1 VTDPSAEPVDVSAPS
16 APPQEE
22 VRSPLSDGDWHRMHP
37 LTPLLKG
44 GLFLLVVIG
53 IIVANLRERLVE
65 WVLPVLAPQ
74 LPDGGTPPDPF
85 LYVLERGYLLPLV
98 LGVLGALVI
107 LLIVFGLSWRFHTFR
122 ITDDDV
128 EVRSGVL
135 FRTNRRAPLDR
146 VQGVNLT
153 RPVIAR
159 LFGLAKLE
167 VVGAGT
173 DANVKLEYLTVG
185 NAETVRSDILRL
197 ASGRRLGAAGAR
209 AAAAGTRAAQARRV
223 VSAGVAGI
231 IDGDDQD
238 TDTPESVV
246 HIPPLRLVASR
257 LLGSAMLGLVVVVGV
272 VVAGAVNGIPWILF
286 TFIPAI
292 LGFGAYFVNSLLKS
306 LRYSIAPVPS
316 GVRLT
321 FGLFTTVTEI
331 VPPGRVHAVEVR
343 QSIFWRPFGWWS
355 ITVNRL
361 SGRASTDTS
370 TDPFTTVL
378 PVGTRADVEA
388 VLRLVLPGLPEEEWP
403 FVFDQ
408 GILGPGSGD
417 PYTTTPA
424 RARWLRPLSWRRNG
438 FLLTADALFL
448 RRGYIW
454 RSLGVLPLARMQSIA
469 LHQGPVDRS
478 LAVANLVANVV
489 PGSVTSRIGILDRD
503 AAVAAFEDTA
513 RGIVAAAAGDRSHR
527 WAG

>member
-1 VTDPSAEPVDVSAPS
+1 MSEP
-16 APPQEE
+16 APPPTDE

-37 LTPLLKG
+37 LTPLLRG

-53 IIVANLRERLVE
+53 VVVANLRERLIE
-65 WVLPVLAPQ
+65 WFLPVIAPR
-74 LPDGGTPPDPF
+74 LPDGDTPPDPVEYVF
-85 LYVLERGYLLPLV
+85 ENGYVLPALLGV
-98 LGVLGALVI
+98 LGVLVI
-107 LLIVFGLSWRFHTFR
+107 LLVVFGLSWRFHTFR

-135 FRTNRRAPLDR
+135 FRTHRRAPLDR

-173 DANVKLEYLTVG
+173 DANVKLEYLTTL
-185 NAETVRSDILRL
+185 NAETIRADILRL
-197 ASGRRLGAAGAR
+197 ASGRLLGGAEARRAAG
-209 AAAAGTRAAQARRV
+209 GTRIDQARQLIT
-223 VSAGVAGI
+223 AGVAGI
-231 IDGDDQD
+231 VEGDDD
-238 TDTPESVV
+238 DADAPESVV
-246 HIPPLRLVASR
+246 RIPPLRLLASR
-257 LLGSAMLGLVVVVGV
+257 LLGVSTLGFVAVIVLI
-272 VVAGAVNGIPWILF
+272 VVAAVTGIPWILF
-286 TFIPAI
+286 TFIPAA
-292 LGFGAYFVNSLLKS
+292 LGFGAYFVNAVVKS
-306 LRYSIAPVPS
+306 LRYSIAPVSS

-355 ITVNRL
+355 VHVNRL
-361 SGRASTDTS
+361 TGRSASDTS
-370 TDPFTTVL
+370 TDQFTTVL

-388 VLRLVLPGLPEEEWP
+388 VLRLLVPALPEDEWP
-403 FVFDQ
+403 FVFGQ
-408 GILGPGSGD
+408 GILGPADGD

-438 FLLTADALFL
+438 FLLSSDALFL
-448 RRGYIW
+448 RRGYLW
-454 RSLGVLPLARMQSIA
+454 RSLTILPLARMQSISIE
-469 LHQGPVDRS
+469 QGPIDRR
-478 LAVANLVANVV
+478 LAIANLTAHVVA
-489 PGSVTSRIGILDRD
+489 GSVTTRIGILDRD
-503 AAVAAFEDTA
+503 DAVTAFDGTA